1 MSEARQTKLCKYCA
15 EEIYF
20 EASLCRFC
28 GKKQENI
35 VNKIDKTF
43 EKDKGKTPHSK
54 EYWLLIW
61 LPSIILMGLGFV
73 FPPFFVIGLVY
84 WCYMYYRYDFD

>member
-35 VNKIDKTF
+35 VNKTDKTF
-43 EKDKGKTPHSK
+43 EKDKTRFETLNEG
-54 EYWLLIW
+54 LLN
-61 LPSIILMGLGFV
+61 IITL
-73 FPPFFVIGLVY
+73 
-84 WCYMYYRYDFD
+84 DEA